1 MQLCLALK
9 GLRNNLSS
17 FFAFVGSR
25 PQPTGFVVCA
35 TDNSKGKVNGGKSKA
50 GANDD
55 KTRREWKGPVVWHPP
70 EDNAEG
76 ATARRRSTVPGSSR
90 ARWGVEKRIHNDQ
103 LVIVPPT

>member
-1 MQLCLALK
+1 MPQALLLAFASPTDGSLCA
-9 GLRNNLSS
+9 
-17 FFAFVGSR
+17 
-25 PQPTGFVVCA
+25 T

-50 GANDD
+50 GENDD

-70 EDNAEG
+70 EDNSEG